1 METNENMDGAMGF
14 DELPL
19 EKQLEVMAIKR
30 RLMKMESGDTKRFL
44 DRSFHRRDVLKI
56 MRWLPDRNALMR
68 LLVLG
73 AEDADK
79 FNAEKPDVIY
89 EEWAYEFDM
98 LRHLLQEM
106 GIPCMRAGVRAV
118 MAAMDYEFDRALLI
132 AKKSQVGE
140 ENIIPV
146 IDFYKRNM

>member
-1 METNENMDGAMGF
+1 MGF

-19 EKQLEVMAIKR
+19 EMQLEVMAIKR
-30 RLMKMESGDTKRFL
+30 RLMKMKPEDTRTFL

-56 MRWLPDRNALMR
+56 VRWLPDRNALMR

-106 GIPCMRAGVRAV
+106 GIPCMRAGARAV

-132 AKKSQVGE
+132 ARKSQVGE

>member
-1 METNENMDGAMGF
+1 METNENVNEAMGF

-19 EKQLEVMAIKR
+19 EVQLEVMQIKK
-30 RLMKMESGDTKRFL
+30 RLLATNPGDTKKFL
-44 DRSFHRRDVLKI
+44 DRSFHRRDMLKI
-56 MRWLPDRNALMR
+56 VRWLPDRNALMR

-98 LRHLLQEM
+98 LRHLLQEK
-106 GIPCMRAGVRAV
+106 GIPCMRAGARAV

-132 AKKSQVGE
+132 ARKSQVGE